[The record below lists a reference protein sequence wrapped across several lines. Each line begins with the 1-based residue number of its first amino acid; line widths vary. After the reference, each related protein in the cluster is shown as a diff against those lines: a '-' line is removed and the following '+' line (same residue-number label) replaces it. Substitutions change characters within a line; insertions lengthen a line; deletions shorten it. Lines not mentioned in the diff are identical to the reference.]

1 MRDIEKRCL
10 TRGRWHP
17 EWNYTLLAHPAGPEP
32 EPEPP
37 PAPPGRQAIL
47 NHPALTGIQPGDLHD
62 LAAALENPYRAL
74 LDYKAGIRRGG
85 RRANAVRSTRP
96 HGNRRIDVTDHVLIT
111 RLRDHLRL
119 PVKAIAPVFGIHSTT
134 VSSAT
139 ALTRRLTGEHAIPLP
154 PAAEPPAVSLRT
166 LGDLQEYAAQH
177 GIEISI
183 PSPEAH
189 TASKATL
196 TIPDTPHT
204 RLILKCCLARRNS
217 PLC

>member
-1 MRDIEKRCL
+1 MELHAARAPRR
-10 TRGRWHP
+10 TG
-17 EWNYTLLAHPAGPEP
+17 TGTAAGPAGPAGH
-32 EPEPP
+32 PEPP
-37 PAPPGRQAIL
+37 RPHRHPARRPGR
-47 NHPALTGIQPGDLHD
+47 PGRR
-62 LAAALENPYRAL
+62 AGNPYQAL

-85 RRANAVRSTRP
+85 RRANAVRSTGP

-139 ALTRRLTGEHAIPLP
+139 ILTRRLTNEHVIPLP

-183 PSPEAH
+183 RSPEAD
-189 TASKATL
+189 TAPEATL
-196 TIPDTPHT
+196 TTPDTPEACEVEGAGGGTGQDH
-204 RLILKCCLARRNS
+204 RPARKFFRS
-217 PLC
+217 K